1 MAQYPYRSL
10 NEYYRNL
17 FGKKTAKIS
26 LDGGFSCP
34 NRDGSLARGG
44 CIFCSE
50 GGSGDFAEDS
60 ALSISQQIEN
70 GRAQTRK
77 KWPDACYIA
86 YFQAFTNTY
95 GPVDILRKKY
105 EEALAQPDIAGISI
119 ATRPDCLGDD
129 VLSLLNELSTKTKIW
144 VELGLQTANE
154 DSAKFI
160 RRGYPNKIFVE
171 AVEKLHHLQIPVVVH
186 VILGLPEESLEDMLA
201 TIHFLNRLPI
211 HGIKLQLMHVLA
223 HTDLA
228 SLYEAGAYIPLE
240 KEEYLEIISQC
251 ISHLRPDIVIYRLTG
266 DGDKSILLAPL
277 WSLHKRDV
285 LNQIHQ
291 LLKDRQIYQGDAY
304 I

>member
-26 LDGGFSCP
+26 LDAGFSCP
-34 NRDGSLARGG
+34 NRDGSLSTGG

-50 GGSGDFAEDS
+50 GGSGDFAENS
-60 ALSISQQIEN
+60 ALSITQQIEN
-70 GRAQTRK
+70 GKAQTRK
-77 KWPDACYIA
+77 KWPHACYIA

-95 GPVDILRKKY
+95 APVNILRQKY
-105 EEALAQPDIAGISI
+105 EEALAQPDILGISI

-129 VLSLLNELSTKTKIW
+129 VLTLLEELSKKTKIW

-154 DSAKFI
+154 DSAKLI
-160 RRGYPNKIFVE
+160 RRGYPNRVFVE
-171 AVEKLHHLQIPVVVH
+171 AVQKLHRLQIPVVVH
-186 VILGLPEESLEDMLA
+186 VILGLPGESLEDMLA
-201 TIHFLNRLPI
+201 TIHFLNPLPI

-223 HTDLA
+223 HTELA
-228 SLYEAGAYIPLE
+228 NLYWEGAYTPLE
-240 KEEYLEIISQC
+240 KEEYLEILCQC
-251 ISHLRPDIVIYRLTG
+251 ISHLRPDIIIYRLTG

-277 WSLHKRDV
+277 WSLYKRDI
-285 LNQIHQ
+285 LNRLHQ
-291 LLKDRQIYQGDAY
+291 LLKERQIYQGDAY